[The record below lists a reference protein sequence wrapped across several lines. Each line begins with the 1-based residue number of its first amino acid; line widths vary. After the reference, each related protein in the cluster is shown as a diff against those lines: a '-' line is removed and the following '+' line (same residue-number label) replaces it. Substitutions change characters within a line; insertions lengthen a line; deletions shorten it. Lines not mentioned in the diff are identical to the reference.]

1 LVTALEREHG
11 GLFRG
16 MLAKRK
22 GQAGPGGVLTSFK
35 GGVGTLI
42 DRLRTRIHADWRLNA
57 PVTALRRDAQ
67 GFQFEAGGELHAA
80 DRVVIATP
88 SVVAKDIVRE
98 LDPELAERIAA
109 IDYTPV
115 AVVGLGYRSLDRDLN
130 GFGLLTTRSARL
142 PVLGVLW
149 DSSIFPDRAPQ
160 GGKILRLIIGG
171 QRNPELVDLDDAGL
185 IDKALEGVRRTMGVD
200 TAPDVTY
207 VKHWPRGIPSYA
219 PGHIAR
225 VDAIFDRLGGH
236 PGLYLNSN
244 AYRGIAMNDCVRNG
258 RELAE
263 RIVAEVDPGAG

>member
-1 LVTALEREHG
+1 MCGADVRRTVVLPLPRARPSTRTA
-11 GLFRG
+11 
-16 MLAKRK
+16 
-22 GQAGPGGVLTSFK
+22 
-35 GGVGTLI
+35 
-42 DRLRTRIHADWRLNA
+42 A
-57 PVTALRRDAQ
+57 PV
-67 GFQFEAGGELHAA
+67 
-80 DRVVIATP
+80 
-88 SVVAKDIVRE
+88 
-98 LDPELAERIAA
+98 
-109 IDYTPV
+109 
-115 AVVGLGYRSLDRDLN
+115 
-130 GFGLLTTRSARL
+130 GLLTTTSARL
-142 PVLGVLW
+142 PILGVLW
-149 DSSIFPDRAPQ
+149 DSSIFPDRAPA